1 MSQYLNLFLRGKED
15 SYNGKILPL
24 DQFSRS
30 STMYQLFDDGTIVH
44 FEVVKRLDLNTI
56 DRLISNTKDQVE
68 ACKSHIEHFKKIIDI
83 LKPGA
88 YYEDYYREVTD
99 TLDNIDEIKESIIDF
114 EAALNYLIF
123 LKNIIENNQC
133 EILFGIE
140 AWFDDDGK
148 LKEEE

>member
-1 MSQYLNLFLRGKED
+1 
-15 SYNGKILPL
+15 
-24 DQFSRS
+24 
-30 STMYQLFDDGTIVH
+30 MYQLFDDGTIVP
-44 FEVVKRLDLNTI
+44 FEVVKRLDLNTT
-56 DRLISNTKDQVE
+56 DRLISYTKDRIE
-68 ACKSHIEHFKKIIDI
+68 ACKSQIEHFKKIICI

-114 EAALNYLIF
+114 EAAFNYLVF